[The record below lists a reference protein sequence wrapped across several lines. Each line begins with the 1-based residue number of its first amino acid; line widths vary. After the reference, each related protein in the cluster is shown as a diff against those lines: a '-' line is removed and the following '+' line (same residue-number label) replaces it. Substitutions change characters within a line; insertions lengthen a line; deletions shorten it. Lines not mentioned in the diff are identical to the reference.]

1 MSSRQEKRGGGSG
14 GKLGLPGKGGGGE
27 SHRLARVEKEI
38 RDVLG
43 LYLVSGIRGP
53 LPGFVS
59 LTRVRVSADLK
70 IASLNVTMIMTQ
82 DEGETLEAF
91 ERRQVLARKE
101 AIKTL
106 NEQTR
111 EVQAELA
118 HKLQL
123 RYTPKVTFYY
133 DDGFEN
139 ALKVEKILRDMSVSA
154 GRGDELPATAFTDVK
169 SSTDPASDIR
179 SIIGDEDGTKSQTDS
194 GSNTGSGKP

>member
-1 MSSRQEKRGGGSG
+1 MARDQKKSG
-14 GKLGLPGKGGGGE
+14 PSGE

-43 LYLVSGIRGP
+43 LYLVGGFRGA

-59 LTRVRVSADLK
+59 LTRVRVSPDLK
-70 IASLNVTMIMTQ
+70 IASLNYTMIMTQ
-82 DEGETLEAF
+82 DEGETSDAF

-101 AIKTL
+101 ATKEL
-106 NEQTR
+106 NSR
-111 EVQAELA
+111 ARDVQAELA

-123 RYTPKVTFYY
+123 RFTPKVTFYY

-154 GRGDELPATAFTDVK
+154 GRGDELPGTTFTEPK
-169 SSTDPASDIR
+169 AGADPASDMR
-179 SIIGDEDGTKSQTDS
+179 SITGNDDGAATGPGAGS
-194 GSNTGSGKP
+194 GSGSGTNSGNT